1 MRYKERINNCSRQEG
16 IESRM
21 LVEGLG
27 LDCCHRYTSNF
38 NKLEG
43 RVYGNQHRL
52 ALVIVR
58 DGVLLI
64 PPDSN

>member
-21 LVEGLG
+21 IRGAE
-27 LDCCHRYTSNF
+27 LDCHRNTFNF
-38 NKLEG
+38 NKIEG

-64 PPDSN
+64 SPDSN